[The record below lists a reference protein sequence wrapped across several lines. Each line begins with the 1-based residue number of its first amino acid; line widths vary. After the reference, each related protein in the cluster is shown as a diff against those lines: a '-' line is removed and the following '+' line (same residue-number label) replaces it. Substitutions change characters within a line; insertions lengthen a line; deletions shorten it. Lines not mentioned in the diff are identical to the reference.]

1 MGKQLQGSPR
11 VEEKGMFSPRTALGQ
26 QLWEI
31 RQRHIAQGCH
41 LLSWDEIDARLGD
54 RRGPQDAS

>member
-1 MGKQLQGSPR
+1 MGKQVQESPR
-11 VEEKGMFSPRTALGQ
+11 VEEKDMFTPRTALGRR
-26 QLWEI
+26 LWEI
-31 RQRHIAQGCH
+31 RQRNIAQGCH